1 MRIPTIIT
9 VLFIV
14 PLFFLNPSNDASADE
29 CEAQSNTQIE
39 KYIGTCQPSN
49 NIQEMGFAPHQKKR
63 GSTPEELAYER
74 TEQGYPYK
82 TFPIGDK
89 KYKNKIW
96 FYSNIKK
103 DENNT
108 IPKNIWHLIISPA
121 AINPLEGFLVNI
133 DKENGDLDKL
143 GLLKNDKKDLAESSV
158 TKDNRVIYTS
168 NEAKWGKYRKLDDLW
183 EKLITSKNFKLI
195 KCERKRKEKTPAAGS
210 SAIYDYT
217 FYYHKIT
224 AEADNINL
232 DFGYRI
238 PSEKTITSPGKVY
251 GFVLNEDGS
260 CLGYESIT
268 AKVLE

>member
-1 MRIPTIIT
+1 MRTPTIIT
-9 VLFIV
+9 ILFIV
-14 PLFFLNPSNDASADE
+14 PLFFLSTSNDASGDE

-49 NIQEMGFAPHQKKR
+49 NIQEIGFAPHQRKR
-63 GSTPEELAYER
+63 DSTLEEHTYER
-74 TEQGYPYK
+74 TGKSYPYK
-82 TFPIGDK
+82 AFPIGDK

-103 DENNT
+103 DDNNT
-108 IPKNIWHLIISPA
+108 VPKYVWHLIISPA
-121 AINPLEGFLVNI
+121 EKSPLEGFLVNI

-143 GLLKNDKKDLAESSV
+143 GLLKTDKNNLEESKV
-158 TKDNRVIYTS
+158 EKANRVIYTS
-168 NEAKWGKYRKLDDLW
+168 VKAKWGKTGKVDQSW
-183 EKLITSKNFKLI
+183 EKLIKSKNFKLI
-195 KCERKRKEKTPAAGS
+195 KCERERKQKTAADS

-238 PSEKTITSPGKVY
+238 PSEKTITSPGLVY
-251 GFVLNEDGS
+251 GFVLNEEGS
-260 CLGYESIT
+260 CLGYESII
-268 AKVLE
+268 AEVLE